1 MIEFLRAFVR
11 DSAGSP
17 ATEYAVLASLI
28 AVAIIGTLQALG
40 ITVSGLYASVSAA
53 F

>member
-1 MIEFLRAFVR
+1 MIVFLRTLVR
-11 DSAGSP
+11 DTSGSP

-28 AVAIIGTLQALG
+28 AVAIIGTMQALG
-40 ITVSGLYASVSAA
+40 ITVAGLYASVSAA